1 MDSAT
6 ELPSSLVRQMNSAAS
21 ITTLNT
27 YRTGVGKDALGG
39 ALNIEAQYD
48 RQSARF
54 VSRLPSAG
62 LQHIIENYKSLN
74 GNNYFWANFDPDT
87 CTWHQVHDELNKVED
102 EYQLK
107 GKRNHIR
114 RAFRVKKFAKTLFGD
129 QVADVDRM
137 LQSVTEAQHAL
148 NSQIGRLQERRDDLM
163 ASKVDRIEIGTN
175 VIRKNQHEHQHQLI
189 THVRQLD
196 ETSKTYASF
205 IKDQNAIIER
215 LHAEN
220 LALKL
225 KASREHETL
234 NLAHQIFDE
243 LLRNRDFNLMV
254 MQQQTERYLP
264 EAPTQAVVVQN
275 LDELAMILCF
285 EPEARSHVD
294 DLYSTLRQYD
304 SFSEKGLAQAAYLS
318 ETKPFRQWLQDLQ
331 SDHLLVDGHCENH
344 SIGTTSPMSVFCASL
359 IQSLLDRAEQHKNAQ
374 SPNIV
379 LYFFCGQHRYDEG
392 PLAGPQGLIRSLTT
406 QLILAWP
413 SQFPDPDLRFLS
425 SLLHGRAYGV
435 EEDLEVGV
443 VCRIFHALSR
453 QLPPSSTVHCIIDG
467 IPYFETSI
475 GGWTEDICEVVD
487 CLRRCCSYN
496 IHNAPRATVKVLL
509 ASAGRST
516 QVREI
521 CAPNRIVELRA
532 GSLYSSVVSPRAL
545 ISNLQSQASFSDLL
559 TEDESI
565 GEYVCA
571 YKPQSG

>member
-1 MDSAT
+1 M
-6 ELPSSLVRQMNSAAS
+6 
-21 ITTLNT
+21 
-27 YRTGVGKDALGG
+27 
-39 ALNIEAQYD
+39 
-48 RQSARF
+48 
-54 VSRLPSAG
+54 
-62 LQHIIENYKSLN
+62 
-74 GNNYFWANFDPDT
+74 
-87 CTWHQVHDELNKVED
+87 
-102 EYQLK
+102 
-107 GKRNHIR
+107 
-114 RAFRVKKFAKTLFGD
+114 
-129 QVADVDRM
+129 ADVDRM
-137 LQSVTEAQHAL
+137 LQSVREAQHAL
-148 NSQIGRLQERRDDLM
+148 DSQIGRLQERRDDLM
-163 ASKVDRIEIGTN
+163 ASKVDRIEVGTN
-175 VIRKNQHEHQHQLI
+175 VIRMNQHAHQHQLI

-225 KASREHETL
+225 KASREHDTL

-243 LLRNRDFNLMV
+243 LLRNRDFNLMGERPRQKHKERAYEKYETDTSLV

-331 SDHLLVDGHCENH
+331 SDHILVDGHCENH
-344 SIGTTSPMSVFCASL
+344 SIGTTSSMSVFCASL
-359 IQSLLDRAEQHKNAQ
+359 IQSLLDRAEQRINTQ

-413 SQFPDPDLRFLS
+413 NQFPDPDLRFLS

-467 IPYFETSI
+467 IQYFETSI
-475 GGWTEDICEVVD
+475 GGWTEAICEVVD

-496 IHNAPRATVKVLL
+496 IRNAPRATVKVLL

-516 QVREI
+516 EVREI

-545 ISNLQSQASFSDLL
+545 ISNIQSQASFSDLL
-559 TEDESI
+559 TEDESS

-571 YKPQSG
+571 YKTQPG

>member
-114 RAFRVKKFAKTLFGD
+114 RAFRGEGLTRNLTPLLEGIPENDGLGLLKGGLIILFNAVKNRARACEKIFDCFRQVPDILRGVKKFAKTLFGD

-344 SIGTTSPMSVFCASL
+344 SIGTTSPMS
-359 IQSLLDRAEQHKNAQ
+359 
-374 SPNIV
+374 P
-379 LYFFCGQHRYDEG
+379 
-392 PLAGPQGLIRSLTT
+392 
-406 QLILAWP
+406 
-413 SQFPDPDLRFLS
+413 
-425 SLLHGRAYGV
+425 
-435 EEDLEVGV
+435 
-443 VCRIFHALSR
+443 
-453 QLPPSSTVHCIIDG
+453 
-467 IPYFETSI
+467 
-475 GGWTEDICEVVD
+475 
-487 CLRRCCSYN
+487 
-496 IHNAPRATVKVLL
+496 
-509 ASAGRST
+509 
-516 QVREI
+516 
-521 CAPNRIVELRA
+521 
-532 GSLYSSVVSPRAL
+532 
-545 ISNLQSQASFSDLL
+545 
-559 TEDESI
+559 
-565 GEYVCA
+565 
-571 YKPQSG
+571 

>member
-1 MDSAT
+1 
-6 ELPSSLVRQMNSAAS
+6 
-21 ITTLNT
+21 
-27 YRTGVGKDALGG
+27 
-39 ALNIEAQYD
+39 
-48 RQSARF
+48 
-54 VSRLPSAG
+54 
-62 LQHIIENYKSLN
+62 
-74 GNNYFWANFDPDT
+74 
-87 CTWHQVHDELNKVED
+87 
-102 EYQLK
+102 
-107 GKRNHIR
+107 
-114 RAFRVKKFAKTLFGD
+114 
-129 QVADVDRM
+129 M
-137 LQSVTEAQHAL
+137 LQSVTVAQHAL
-148 NSQIGRLQERRDDLM
+148 DSQIGRLQERRDD
-163 ASKVDRIEIGTN
+163 SVSRKVDRIDVSN
-175 VIRKNQHEHQHQLI
+175 DVIRKNQHEHHHQLI
-189 THVRQLD
+189 THVRQLN

-205 IKDQNAIIER
+205 IKDQKATIER

-225 KASREHETL
+225 KASREHDTL

-243 LLRNRDFNLMV
+243 LLRNRDFNLMSKFPRPYRKEKAYGNSDINASPV
-254 MQQQTERYLP
+254 MQQQTGRYLP
-264 EAPTQAVVVQN
+264 EAPAQAVMVKN

-285 EPEARSHVD
+285 ESEARSHVD

-304 SFSEKGLAQAAYLS
+304 SFSEKALAQAAYLS

-359 IQSLLDRAEQHKNAQ
+359 IQSLLDRAEQHRNPQ

-413 SQFPDPDLRFLS
+413 TQFPDPDLRFLS
-425 SLLHGRAYGV
+425 SLLHGRVHGV

-453 QLPPSSTVHCIIDG
+453 QLPPSSTVYCIIDG
-467 IPYFETSI
+467 ITYFETSI
-475 GGWTEDICEVVD
+475 AGWNEDMREVVD

-496 IHNAPRATVKVLL
+496 AHNPPRATVKVLM

-516 QVREI
+516 EVREF
-521 CAPNRIVELRA
+521 CALDRIVELRA

-559 TEDESI
+559 TEDESG
-565 GEYVCA
+565 GEYIFA
-571 YKPQSG
+571 YKAQPG